1 MTDKPKRKRS
11 EIVKPA
17 YNKRALRW
25 LMLLYS
31 FFLLPYLVDIWY
43 LIPVFIALSLATG
56 ILWVGSYLVRALSQ
70 VDESLLTKI
79 TALLISVISVLVM
92 CAVLVICAIIG
103 CIIFVIWLYPH
114 ISFLHPI
121 MNYLAPIS
129 GFMMLLEVILLPA
142 LCFSFTLELIET
154 MPKVVRKNKQKNVA
168 VESVEYEPKTK
179 ADIPRELLAESE
191 SAEQAQK

>member
-11 EIVKPA
+11 DKAKPA

-43 LIPVFIALSLATG
+43 LIPVFIALSLATS

-70 VDESLLTKI
+70 MDESLLTKI
-79 TALLISVISVLVM
+79 TALLISVISALFM

-103 CIIFVIWLYPH
+103 CIIFIIGLIPRLSFLYP
-114 ISFLHPI
+114 L
-121 MNYLAPIS
+121 MDYLAPINN
-129 GFMMLLEVILLPA
+129 FLILLLVILIPA

-168 VESVEYEPKTK
+168 VESVEYELEP
-179 ADIPRELLAESE
+179 DIPLELLAESE